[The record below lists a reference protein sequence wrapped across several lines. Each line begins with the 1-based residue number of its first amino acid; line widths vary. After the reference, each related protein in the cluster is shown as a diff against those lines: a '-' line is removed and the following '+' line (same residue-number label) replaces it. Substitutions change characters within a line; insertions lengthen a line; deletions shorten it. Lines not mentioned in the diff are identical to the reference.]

1 MGLWAHLG
9 PLPAHHGSPGQ
20 MTRGLSR
27 WPLILTV
34 CSQPFSFVP
43 IDLRRLVAE
52 ARRGDDVDE
61 VVRSFIQHYGDA
73 HRLHGAA
80 TLLARN
86 PFRRFPPST

>member
-1 MGLWAHLG
+1 MTVGGTIFEMTMGLWGYLG

-43 IDLRRLVAE
+43 IDLRRLVDE
-52 ARRGDDVDE
+52 ARLGDDVDE
-61 VVRSFIQHYGDA
+61 VVRSFIISHLFIAKRILQCD
-73 HRLHGAA
+73 
-80 TLLARN
+80 N
-86 PFRRFPPST
+86 